1 MLGGQSAWPACK
13 RPAAQVPAPAKD
25 THHDRAH
32 GPSCKIHSPCPR
44 ASLPVGLIAGPRHA
58 ASNDVSQLSLQAG
71 VALPPSSSQRE
82 SRALPL
88 ALPQAE
94 GSRDAQQP
102 ATLLPMVTGD
112 RDTFFKLLCF
122 GVSFLEQPG
131 NQPKE
136 SALASEMKFPENSSF

>member
-1 MLGGQSAWPACK
+1 M
-13 RPAAQVPAPAKD
+13 
-25 THHDRAH
+25 
-32 GPSCKIHSPCPR
+32 
-44 ASLPVGLIAGPRHA
+44 
-58 ASNDVSQLSLQAG
+58 
-71 VALPPSSSQRE
+71 ALPPSSGQRE

-102 ATLLPMVTGD
+102 DTLLPMVTGD
-112 RDTFFKLLCF
+112 RDTFFKPLCF

-136 SALASEMKFPENSSF
+136 PALVSEMKFPENSSF